1 MKNEKK
7 KWRSREIKES
17 YCDEVGGWKVEHWK
31 MQLKRRSN
39 KLL

>member
-17 YCDEVGGWKVEHWK
+17 YCDEVGGQKVEHWK
-31 MQLKRRSN
+31 THLKRLNN